1 MFNKIFPNGIIR
13 MVLSYFLTV
22 YWADSWSSG
31 NSKKCTQITIRLDIE
46 FWVTKTVFA
55 CVLGQYHLLIDD

>member
-1 MFNKIFPNGIIR
+1 